1 MEEFRC
7 KFPYLDHNWRRK
19 WSERYAVKYWLAG
32 GDESVME
39 TEEGRRKNRASA
51 AKIRE
56 VEQWLR
62 GGGGLE

>member
-1 MEEFRC
+1 MQ
-7 KFPYLDHNWRRK
+7 
-19 WSERYAVKYWLAG
+19 YWLAG
-32 GDESVME
+32 EDESVVEILE

-51 AKIRE
+51 AKTRE